1 MNYNAKSLAVS
12 NGDGT
17 VNEIKLNSGNTTR
30 YFGICNTAA
39 TTNAK
44 VLNLEDGFELVDG
57 VCISIRFVYGIQH
70 RSVDAITLN
79 VNGIGDYVI
88 SCNGVD
94 PLDIVLPNGL
104 TSIQILEQGS
114 ILTVYWDASQH
125 MWVTGGVVE
134 ESYSSFIANQAV
146 EIFDGF
152 AIKKLRSLSDPI
164 PSSGGIYYVSR
175 KFSGYMPVANHT
187 FITTVFDD
195 YDLISEGNSQW
206 RLIAT
211 DLFTGTRYVGSSS
224 IDSSQSDPFNHSI
237 TWSQL

>member
-57 VCISIRFVYGIQH
+57 VCISIRFFYGIEY
-70 RSVDAITLN
+70 SPGTGITLN
-79 VNGIGDYVI
+79 VNGTGDYMI
-88 SCNGVD
+88 SYNGID
-94 PLDIVLPNGL
+94 NLFQILPNGFTDTL
-104 TSIQILEQGS
+104 IIDRGS
-114 ILTVYWDASQH
+114 ILTVYWDASQSF
-125 MWVTGGVVE
+125 WVTGGIAE
-134 ESYSSFIANQAV
+134 ESFSSFVANQAV
-146 EIFDGF
+146 EIYNGF

-175 KFSGYMPVANHT
+175 NFSSYMPVANHT

-195 YDLISEGNSQW
+195 YDLMIGGTSTW
-206 RLIAT
+206 KLIAT
-211 DLFTGTRYVGSSS
+211 DLSTGNRYVGSSR